1 MEKATRDAFG
11 ETLLELGKK
20 NDKIVALSAD
30 LQDSTKAILFQ
41 KEFSDRFVNVG
52 IAEQDLVGIGA
63 GYALEGFIPYVSSFA
78 SFLTTR
84 PFDMIRM
91 LACYNNLNIKIV
103 ATHTGVTVG
112 EDGGSAQMLE
122 DIAIMRA
129 LPNMVVLC
137 PADAVETKKMV
148 EKIAAYNGPVY
159 LRLARAK
166 YPVITDPEKD
176 FEIGK
181 GEILRE
187 GKDVTLVGTGLMAS
201 KALEAAEI
209 LAAEGIEARVVNMS
223 SIKPI
228 DKDLLL
234 KCAKETGKIV
244 TLEEHQVTGG
254 LGGAVCEVLSQE
266 HPVPV
271 KIIGVENRFGQS
283 GNADEL
289 LKEYGLDNESIV
301 RKTKSFIRG

>member
-11 ETLLELGKK
+11 ETLLELGRK

-41 KEFSDRFVNVG
+41 KEFPERFINTG
-52 IAEQDLVGIGA
+52 IAEQDLIGIAA

-78 SFLTTR
+78 SFITTR

-91 LACYNNLNIKIV
+91 LACYNNINIKIV

-137 PADAVETKKMV
+137 PADAVEAQKMV
-148 EKIAAYNGPVY
+148 DGIAEYNGPVY

-166 YPVITDPEKD
+166 YPVVTDEEKA

-181 GEILRE
+181 GQILRE
-187 GKDVTLVGTGLMAS
+187 GGDVTLVGTGLMVS
-201 KALEAAEI
+201 KALETAEI
-209 LAAEGIEARVVNMS
+209 LAGEGIEARVVNMS

-228 DKDLLL
+228 DRELLV
-234 KCAKETGKIV
+234 KCAKKTGKIV
-244 TLEEHQVTGG
+244 TLEEHQVIGG

-266 HPVPV
+266 YPVPV

-283 GNADEL
+283 GKPDEL
-289 LKEYGLDNESIV
+289 LEEYGLDSKSIV
-301 RKTKSFIRG
+301 DKVKAFIGG

>member
-187 GKDVTLVGTGLMAS
+187 GKDVTLVGTGLMVS

>member
-11 ETLLELGKK
+11 ETLLELGRK

-41 KEFSDRFVNVG
+41 KEFPERFINTG
-52 IAEQDLVGIGA
+52 IAEQDLIGIAA

-78 SFLTTR
+78 SFITTR

-91 LACYNNLNIKIV
+91 LACYNNINIKIV

-137 PADAVETKKMV
+137 PADAVETQKMV
-148 EKIAAYNGPVY
+148 DGIAEYNGPVY

-166 YPVITDPEKD
+166 YPVVTDEEKA

-181 GEILRE
+181 GQILRD
-187 GKDVTLVGTGLMAS
+187 GGDVTLVGTGLMVS
-201 KALEAAEI
+201 KALEAAEV
-209 LAAEGIEARVVNMS
+209 LAGEGIEARVVNMS

-228 DKDLLL
+228 DRDLLV

-244 TLEEHQVTGG
+244 TLEEHQVIGG

-266 HPVPV
+266 YPVPV

-283 GNADEL
+283 GKPDEL
-289 LKEYGLDNESIV
+289 LEEYGLDSKSIV
-301 RKTKSFIRG
+301 DKVKAFIGG

>member
-11 ETLLELGKK
+11 ETLLELGRK

-41 KEFSDRFVNVG
+41 KEFPERFINTG
-52 IAEQDLVGIGA
+52 IAEQDLIGIAA

-78 SFLTTR
+78 SFITTR

-91 LACYNNLNIKIV
+91 LACYNNINIKIV

-137 PADAVETKKMV
+137 PADAVEAQKMV
-148 EKIAAYNGPVY
+148 DGIAEYNGPVY

-166 YPVITDPEKD
+166 YPVVTDEEKA

-181 GEILRE
+181 GQILRD
-187 GKDVTLVGTGLMAS
+187 GGDVTLVGTGLMVS
-201 KALEAAEI
+201 KALEAAEV
-209 LAAEGIEARVVNMS
+209 LAGEGIEARVVNMS

-228 DKDLLL
+228 DRDLLV

-244 TLEEHQVTGG
+244 TLEEHQVIGG

-266 HPVPV
+266 YPVPV

-283 GNADEL
+283 GKPDEL
-289 LKEYGLDNESIV
+289 LEEYGLDSKSIV
-301 RKTKSFIRG
+301 DKVKAFIGG

>member
-187 GKDVTLVGTGLMAS
+187 GKDVTLVGTGLMVS

-289 LKEYGLDNESIV
+289 LKEYGLDSESIV
-301 RKTKSFIRG
+301 TKTKSFIRG

>member
-187 GKDVTLVGTGLMAS
+187 GKDVTLVGTGLMVS

-209 LAAEGIEARVVNMS
+209 LAVEGIEARVVNMS

-266 HPVPV
+266 HPVSV

-289 LKEYGLDNESIV
+289 LKEYGLDSESIV